1 MYQIIELNDDNI
13 SSYETYLGYDVSEN
27 LDRTYYRGLVAQN
40 EDDVTVAAIVYV
52 LKNLDSGSKDTLS
65 NIVWARCDD
74 TEAFG
79 ALMEKYT
86 DCVKALGVKTSKV
99 TLPAKNGKEL
109 RALFRN
115 AGFEMGIDESDI
127 VTVRVSE
134 LSAMPFMQKLK
145 KVKLPDSIMVLNEIT
160 MRPFKRALA
169 KCVSRGIYGLCDDLE
184 ELPVAYFED
193 DVSCISVSKGE
204 INGLFLFHKRPSGV
218 MAIQLLICL
227 DSSFKTTIPHMMRRF
242 VTAMEEKY
250 GPDALVELDRHN
262 EQSLLLS
269 EKLLPRGLGMPIYSG
284 DRSEV

>member
-1 MYQIIELNDDNI
+1 MYQIVELNEDNI
-13 SSYETYLGYDVSEN
+13 TTYENYLG
-27 LDRTYYRGLVAQN
+27 LDIAEYIGRAYYRGLAAKDDNSIVVAS
-40 EDDVTVAAIVYV
+40 ILWV
-52 LKNLDSGSKDTLS
+52 LKGYSNGTKNTVS
-65 NIVWARCDD
+65 NIIWARCDD
-74 TEAFG
+74 KEAFD
-79 ALMEKYT
+79 ALMKEYT
-86 DCVKALGVKTSKV
+86 ACVKALGVKTSRV

-109 RALFRN
+109 RALFRD

-127 VTVRVSE
+127 VTVKVSE
-134 LSAMPFMQKLK
+134 LSDMPFMQKLK
-145 KVKLPDSIMVLNEIT
+145 KIKLSENIKLLNEIT
-160 MRPFKRALA
+160 LRPFRRSIK
-169 KCVSRGIYGLCDDLE
+169 KCIGRGIYGLCEDLD
-184 ELPVAYFED
+184 ELPVEYFED
-193 DVSCISVSKGE
+193 DVSCVSVLDGE

-227 DSSFKTTIPHMMRRF
+227 DGSFKTTIPHMMRRF